1 MTNIEA
7 RASGGLADPRE
18 GRSVWSSLLVPVL
31 TAALVLALGLVLV
44 GLTGDQAESS
54 PGKSSTAT
62 APLR

>member
-7 RASGGLADPRE
+7 RASGGLTDPRE
-18 GRSVWSSLLVPVL
+18 GRSKWSSLLVSVL

-44 GLTGDQAESS
+44 GLTGDQAEST
-54 PGKSSTAT
+54 PGQSSTVA